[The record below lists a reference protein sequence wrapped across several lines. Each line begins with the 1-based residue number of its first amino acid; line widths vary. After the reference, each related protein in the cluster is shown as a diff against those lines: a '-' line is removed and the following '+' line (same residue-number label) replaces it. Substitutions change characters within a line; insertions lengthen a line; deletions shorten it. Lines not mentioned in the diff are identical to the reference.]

1 MSIGPRSPNAQCA
14 EEYKLMQKVIALES
28 QLATVTAERDALQE
42 SNRQESAAMALLLER
57 ECKDGDRLAEALGVP
72 RTEGGSLQVLRM
84 LNAID
89 ALRVDA
95 ESDVAMLR
103 AALVGLIG
111 ADSEQELRQ
120 MEATMRLL
128 PAPEADKAVS
138 INAIHALLATKTPNV
153 DVTGASGAFAAKR
166 PS

>member
-1 MSIGPRSPNAQCA
+1 
-14 EEYKLMQKVIALES
+14 MQKVIALES

-95 ESDVAMLR
+95 ERLNLIVEWWYGGHPELDLR
-103 AALVGLIG
+103 KALSPAELLQMVDAAI
-111 ADSEQELRQ
+111 
-120 MEATMRLL
+120 
-128 PAPEADKAVS
+128 
-138 INAIHALLATKTPNV
+138 
-153 DVTGASGAFAAKR
+153 AAQKEG
-166 PS
+166 

>member
-1 MSIGPRSPNAQCA
+1 
-14 EEYKLMQKVIALES
+14 MQKVIALES

-95 ESDVAMLR
+95 EKRGKEDGIKLGKFRAWVELLVRFSDK
-103 AALVGLIG
+103 
-111 ADSEQELRQ
+111 DRQ
-120 MEATMRLL
+120 HIAT
-128 PAPEADKAVS
+128 
-138 INAIHALLATKTPNV
+138 LLAHDWSLSSVEMQSRHGEKPKRITATK
-153 DVTGASGAFAAKR
+153 DIQHAIESYAKIKAAAIDATRAK
-166 PS
+166 